1 MLGFSVYGQVRLA
14 GPTRKIKMFT
24 GIVAGTSPIINIE
37 QKDIVR
43 SLTLNLEGFVMGLEI
58 GASVS
63 LDGVCMTVVSIDG
76 NLVTF
81 DAIEE
86 TLNRTTIGKLG
97 VGSLVNIERSLK
109 MGDELGG
116 HIISGHVLTTAKI
129 LQIVNKG
136 EGIDMMI
143 ENPPE
148 VNQYILEKGYI
159 SIDGMSLTIGKVSED
174 NFSLHIIPETLRI
187 TTIGHKNV
195 GDYVNIEIDSRTQAI
210 VDTIRKSMEVKK

>member
-1 MLGFSVYGQVRLA
+1 
-14 GPTRKIKMFT
+14 MFT

-86 TLNRTTIGKLG
+86 TLNRTTLGKLD

-143 ENPPE
+143 ENLPE

-187 TTIGHKNV
+187 TTIGQKNV